1 MKLYFQQMIRLK
13 SRITLILINNL
24 FCVLCYFNGNAV
36 MAQDEPF
43 TLKQC
48 ISVALSENPLIKSSE
63 DLFQAAVARVYQ
75 AKALSQPNLGF
86 DSDLQPDPFDF
97 QNSGESYLGVSK
109 SFLFP
114 GKRKVNT
121 AIATKASNEVLMDA
135 DLLKLNLIYQ
145 IKMAFYMMILNQE
158 HLKFAHQ
165 NKNLAQDFLD
175 KTKVKFETGDA
186 AQVEILRAKVEV
198 AKATSEI
205 ETALNELMTAKAN
218 LNFLLGREK
227 NSELEITGELY
238 SLPVLLDLENLI
250 EQALSNRPEIYRIRL
265 SLEKENL
272 SKKQAQLSYLP
283 DFDLGFFKHTIAR
296 EVKTWDVTLA
306 FPIPLFFT
314 QPIRGEIAEAKANY
328 SSLESELK
336 NLKNSINLQVENAYQ
351 FALTAQNMIELF
363 DKEMLQQS
371 EQVYQM
377 LLFSYQEGEISGIEL
392 IEARKTL
399 INTKKSYGDAL
410 FNYDAAVASLEKSI
424 GQSLETQ

>member
-1 MKLYFQQMIRLK
+1 MIRLI
-13 SRITLILINNL
+13 SIISLILMNNL
-24 FCVLCYFNGNAV
+24 FCGLFNFNGHAV
-36 MAQDEPF
+36 MAQDEPY
-43 TLKQC
+43 TLEQC
-48 ISVALSENPLIKSSE
+48 ISIALLQNPVVKSSE
-63 DLFQAAVARVYQ
+63 DLFQAALARVSQ
-75 AKALSQPNLGF
+75 AKALSQPSLGF

-97 QNSGESYLGVSK
+97 RNSGESYIGASK

-135 DLLKLNLIYQ
+135 DLLRLNLIYQ
-145 IKMAFYMMILNQE
+145 VKMAFYMLILNQK
-158 HLKFAHQ
+158 HLDFAHQ

-175 KTKVKFETGDA
+175 KTKVKFEAGDG
-186 AQVEILRAKVEV
+186 AQVEVLRAKVEV
-198 AKATSEI
+198 AKAASEI
-205 ETALNELMTAKAN
+205 ETALNDLLTAKAN

-227 NSELEITGELY
+227 NSEIEITGELY
-238 SLPVLLDLENLI
+238 NIPVLFDLEVLKK
-250 EQALSNRPEIYRIRL
+250 QALANRPEIHRIRI

-272 SKKQAQLSYLP
+272 FKKQAQLSYLP
-283 DFDLGFFKHTIAR
+283 DFDLGFFRHNIAR
-296 EVKTWDVTLA
+296 EVNTWDVTLA
-306 FPIPLFFT
+306 IPIPVFFT
-314 QPIRGEIAEAKANY
+314 QPLRGEIAEAKANY

-336 NLKNSINLQVENAYQ
+336 NLENSINLQVENAYRL
-351 FALTAQNMIELF
+351 ALTAQNMIKLF
-363 DKEMLQQS
+363 DKEMLLQS

-424 GQSLETQ
+424 GQSLEIP